1 MDADGNRSNT
11 QNDGEK
17 QDGHKAARFFLG
29 WLVALNKGI
38 TKLLKKALG
47 PDYIA
52 VTEDEVLDM
61 VNALAQTPDDDGDG
75 ENVIEESS
83 AQMINNIFEFKDL
96 TAGDVMTHRT
106 NIVGVD
112 MSVSLDDIIYLALD
126 MGFSRIPVYEGS
138 IDRIVGIIIVK
149 DLLCLVGKSQAD
161 LDGFDIRDFVRS
173 VNFVPESCPCSE
185 VFKSLTSLKSGMAV
199 VADEYG
205 GTAGIVT
212 LEDIIEAVMGNI
224 QDEYDDERSEIVKVG
239 EDEYDIDGEADPDE
253 VFRLFGVELPE
264 EHDYE
269 TIAGFITDKLGY
281 IPEGERGV
289 RGREAC
295 GNSGRGQVHIKGSCF
310 QGPADRRARAYTG
323 RGQRL
328 MARVS
333 QAKKKRAAE
342 VIELLRGEY
351 PDVKCALIYEK
362 PHELL
367 IATRLSAQCTDK
379 RVNMVTPALFERFP
393 SIDAFAEAEVGEVE
407 EYIRTC
413 GLYKTKAQDI
423 VNMCVMLRD
432 IYGGKVPDSIEELT
446 KLPGVGRKTANL
458 IVGDLYGKPAMVCDT
473 HVIRLSNR
481 LGLADST
488 DAGVVEKQ
496 LREIVPPEEGLMLCH
511 RLVHHGRDV
520 CDARAPKCEACVLRN
535 VCPSKDKPVR
545 SFRAGSKK

>member
-1 MDADGNRSNT
+1 
-11 QNDGEK
+11 
-17 QDGHKAARFFLG
+17 
-29 WLVALNKGI
+29 
-38 TKLLKKALG
+38 
-47 PDYIA
+47 
-52 VTEDEVLDM
+52 
-61 VNALAQTPDDDGDG
+61 
-75 ENVIEESS
+75 
-83 AQMINNIFEFKDL
+83 
-96 TAGDVMTHRT
+96 
-106 NIVGVD
+106 
-112 MSVSLDDIIYLALD
+112 
-126 MGFSRIPVYEGS
+126 
-138 IDRIVGIIIVK
+138 
-149 DLLCLVGKSQAD
+149 
-161 LDGFDIRDFVRS
+161 
-173 VNFVPESCPCSE
+173 
-185 VFKSLTSLKSGMAV
+185 
-199 VADEYG
+199 
-205 GTAGIVT
+205 
-212 LEDIIEAVMGNI
+212 
-224 QDEYDDERSEIVKVG
+224 
-239 EDEYDIDGEADPDE
+239 
-253 VFRLFGVELPE
+253 
-264 EHDYE
+264 
-269 TIAGFITDKLGY
+269 
-281 IPEGERGV
+281 
-289 RGREAC
+289 
-295 GNSGRGQVHIKGSCF
+295 
-310 QGPADRRARAYTG
+310 
-323 RGQRL
+323 

-351 PDVKCALIYEK
+351 PDVKCALIYENRN
-362 PHELL
+362 ELL

-545 SFRAGSKK
+545 SLRAGSKK